1 MGGGGGWDRG
11 IRTSRFLYPALPL
24 PVPLINLPGLP
35 PLSILLSSPVNK
47 ETQSSIHLVVRFLG
61 VSFSFF
67 PLFSALVLLLFRQ
80 LKRQHFIIYDVTT
93 VTVFPMLSE
102 VSLSFF
108 LAQA

>member
-67 PLFSALVLLLFRQ
+67 PLFSALVFLLFRQ